1 MFTSLV
7 ATSWL
12 FVSTSGRTVRLL
24 RNMARNCSKVVYVG
38 VIFGTF
44 GYGRCIVRL
53 SVMKVVMR
61 TGEAFSRSFNFK
73 SEVLS

>member
-1 MFTSLV
+1 
-7 ATSWL
+7 
-12 FVSTSGRTVRLL
+12 
-24 RNMARNCSKVVYVG
+24 MARNCSKVVYVG